1 MKILHRRPH
10 RHNTQTTDQIL
21 VQWFSWPE
29 QLATWEDEQVMRS
42 LFPKAAAWGQ
52 AGSHGRRN
60 VTTLVTSTTEE
71 DGQGGIQAPKTIQE

>member
-52 AGSHGRRN
+52 AGSHGGRN